1 VLQND
6 EYIAFADDNSVE
18 VLSLGSIQDAGIDK
32 KDKRADM
39 YDGTDE
45 EGKPVKYMKEFAGCT
60 AEQLIALN
68 GSPGDQYNKTGKV
81 PYVAIVDPHTLKEM
95 KSMPGGG
102 AKGNLIKAVEE
113 AKAALNKEHGASVKR
128 SVMRKAQASATTIE
142 AALTKDGAAKVM
154 PDLLKLETSV
164 AKEAE
169 IVKAVAAAL
178 REKVLAAA
186 TTQLDDA
193 EAKIAAGDMK
203 AASAI
208 LKPLVSALKG
218 TDLARRA
225 AELLE
230 KTKPAE
236 PAK

>member
-6 EYIAFADDNSVE
+6 EYIAYADDNSVE

-39 YDGTDE
+39 YDGKDE
-45 EGKPVKYMKEFAGCT
+45 EGKPVKFMKEFAGCT

-68 GSPGDQYNKTGKV
+68 GSPAGQYNKTGKV

-102 AKGNLIKAVEE
+102 AKGNLIKAVDE

-128 SVMRKAQASATTIE
+128 SAMRKVQASAKTIE
-142 AALTKDGAAKVM
+142 ETLTKDGAAKAM
-154 PDLLKLETSV
+154 PDLVKLEASV
-164 AKEAE
+164 AKEHE
-169 IVKAVAAAL
+169 LLKTTVAAL
-178 REKVLAAA
+178 REKLMAAA

-203 AASAI
+203 AATSI